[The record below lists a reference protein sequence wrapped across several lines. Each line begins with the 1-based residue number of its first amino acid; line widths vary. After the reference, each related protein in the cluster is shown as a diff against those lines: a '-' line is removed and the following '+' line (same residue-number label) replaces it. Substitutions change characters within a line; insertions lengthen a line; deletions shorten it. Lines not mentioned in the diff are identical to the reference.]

1 MQETQVPSLG
11 REDPLERAMATLCG
25 ILAWRIPWMEELG
38 VLHTVHGV
46 AKSWTCVKLL
56 SMHRAIKTRAQVHWG
71 SAVALGVKP
80 ESVLCLP
87 FQFPFRRIFLASEHS
102 LLPFHN
108 SSAFKQMFKKCP
120 LCFSLSARKF
130 FQIISLKIG
139 TSLALCLK

>member
-1 MQETQVPSLG
+1 MDRGAQW
-11 REDPLERAMATLCG
+11 A
-25 ILAWRIPWMEELG
+25 
-38 VLHTVHGV
+38 TVHRV
-46 AKSWTCVKLL
+46 TKSWTCVKLL

-139 TSLALCLK
+139 ISLALCLKQESVEIEQVLGSYSSLFGAQFHQLL